1 VCTTDTCDLTS
12 NTCVHTPNPAC
23 CTGAADCNDGNPC
36 TTDGCGAVTGYGAT
50 RSVTCCLVRLQARI
64 IDLAD
69 HQPDA
74 VSVSTDTQDG
84 AL

>member
-1 VCTTDTCDLTS
+1 MTAKTRARKQAAQEWNRGLV
-12 NTCVHTPNPAC
+12 
-23 CTGAADCNDGNPC
+23 GAALRPRLVTRPGEC